1 MSFAV
6 DTNVLLYA
14 SDQKSRHW
22 RTATTLLQKW
32 STNDQLFYLCWPVI
46 MGYLRISTHSTVFAS
61 PLEPKEAMHNIEML
75 LALPQTRVLSEGPR
89 FWKTYREI
97 TGKLAVR
104 GNLVPDAHIAA
115 LLLEN
120 GVREIVTNDADFRK
134 FDFIRV
140 VNPFTA

>member
-1 MSFAV
+1 MSFAI

-14 SDQKSRHW
+14 SDRGSRHW
-22 RTATTLLQKW
+22 RTASELLQEW
-32 STNDQLFYLCWPVI
+32 STHDQLFYLCWPVI
-46 MGYLRISTHSTVFAS
+46 MGYLRISTHPAVFAS
-61 PLEPKEAMHNIEML
+61 PLDPGEAVQNIGML
-75 LALPQTRVLSEGPR
+75 LDLPHTRVLAEGPR
-89 FWKTYREI
+89 FWRTYREI
-97 TGKLAVR
+97 TGDLPVR

-115 LLLEN
+115 LLLEH